1 MTEWLSFGGGLDEV
15 KVTLHYLDRTLGPF
29 PVYVVCDGANESY
42 KKLAR
47 RNYQRFL
54 KRNWH
59 SFLADIS
66 KAVGGKSLVK
76 GCNCWQS

>member
-1 MTEWLSFGGGLDEV
+1 MEWLSYGGGLDEV
-15 KVTLHYLDRTLGPF
+15 QVTLHYPDRTLGPF
-29 PVYVVCDGANESY
+29 PIYVVCDGANERY
-42 KKLAR
+42 KKSAQ

-76 GCNCWQS
+76 GCNCWQ